1 MVERKMRSLDIGIV
15 GCGFAGAATAA
26 LLGRAGH
33 RVTVYEEFA
42 EPSAVG
48 AGIVLQPTGMS
59 VLAELGVLGRVIE
72 RGARLESLHCV
83 TPENRDVFRLDY
95 AHLHPALFGLGMHRG
110 ALFQILHELAV
121 EAGATLRR
129 ATSVMRVLERPSKAR
144 LLDHSGQT
152 LAEHDLVVVA
162 NGARSD
168 LRRASGLL
176 RRERPYPWGAL
187 WFVARDPAHFY
198 RHRLRQI
205 TNGTRHMLGLLPTG
219 LGPLGEGL
227 PEHRVSLFWSIRM
240 DSIESFRRRGFVA
253 WKEQILRY
261 EPDAAFV
268 LDQIESVEQVLTA
281 GYHDVVM
288 SPWHTQRQ
296 VFIGDAAHAMSP
308 QLGQG
313 TNLALM
319 DASTLCAALSED
331 VPLVVAL
338 ERYSRAREAHID
350 FYQFASR
357 WLTPLFQSDLQALG
371 PVRNLTMRKASQLPF
386 MREEM
391 LRTMSGIKRGIARP
405 SLALQRILAA
415 LPAAQ

>member
-1 MVERKMRSLDIGIV
+1 MRALDVGIV
-15 GCGFAGAATAA
+15 GCGFAGAASAA

-59 VLAELGVLGRVIE
+59 VLAELGVLGRVLE

-83 TPENRDVFRLDY
+83 TPSNRDVFRLDY
-95 AHLHPALFGLGMHRG
+95 AQLHPGLFGLGMHRG
-110 ALFQILHELAV
+110 ALFQILHELADR
-121 EAGATLRR
+121 AGSTLRR
-129 ATSVMRVLERPSKAR
+129 ATSVGGVSERPGKAQV
-144 LLDHSGQT
+144 LDRAGKPI
-152 LAEHDLVVVA
+152 AEHDLLVIA

-187 WFVARDPAHFY
+187 WFVARDPEHVY
-198 RHRLRQI
+198 RNRLRQI

-219 LGPLGEGL
+219 LGPREGGTD
-227 PEHRVSLFWSIRM
+227 EHRVSLFWSIRM
-240 DSIESFRRRGFVA
+240 DRVDHFRRAGFAA

-261 EPDAAFV
+261 EPEAAFV

-319 DASTLCAALSED
+319 DASALCAALTED
-331 VPLVVAL
+331 VPLAIAL
-338 ERYSRAREAHID
+338 ERYSRTRRAQID

-371 PVRNLTMRKASQLPF
+371 PLRNAVMSLACQLPI

-391 LRTMSGIKRGIARP
+391 LRTMAGVKRGIARP
-405 SLALQRILAA
+405 SLSLSPILAQ
-415 LPAAQ
+415 LPQPR

>member
-1 MVERKMRSLDIGIV
+1 MRSLDVGIV

-33 RVTVYEEFA
+33 RVTVYEEV
-42 EPSAVG
+42 ERPSAVG

-59 VLAELGVLGRVIE
+59 VLAELGVLGRALE
-72 RGARLESLHCV
+72 RGARLASLHCV
-83 TPENRDVFRLDY
+83 TPQSRDVFRLDY
-95 AHLHPALFGLGMHRG
+95 ADLHPALFGLGMHRG
-110 ALFQILHELAV
+110 ALFQILHELALA
-121 EAGATLRR
+121 EGATLRR
-129 ATSVMRVLERPSKAR
+129 ATSVARVLERPGKAQ
-144 LLDHSGQT
+144 LLDSCGQP

-187 WFVARDPAHFY
+187 WFVARDPAPFY
-198 RHRLRQI
+198 RDRLRQI
-205 TNGTRHMLGLLPTG
+205 TDGTRHMLGLLPTG
-219 LGPLGEGL
+219 LGPLGDGP
-227 PEHRVSLFWSIRM
+227 PERCVSLFWSIRT
-240 DSIESFRRRGFVA
+240 DSLDDFRRTGLGP

-268 LDQIESVEQVLTA
+268 LDQIESVDQVLSA

-313 TNLALM
+313 TNLALL
-319 DASTLCAALSED
+319 DASALSAALSED
-331 VPLVVAL
+331 APLVVAL
-338 ERYSRAREAHID
+338 ERYSRAREAHIA

-371 PVRNLTMRKASQLPF
+371 PVRNLAMRSACRLPF
-386 MREEM
+386 MRDEM

-405 SLALQRILAA
+405 SLALGEILAA
-415 LPAAQ
+415 LPAPS